1 MIGLLSPFIAL
12 LINKSLITGCFPAE
26 FKEAIVHPLLK
37 RDGPEEPQACFKL
50 AIPLEVIGE
59 GGSSSSSGT
68 PEREQSSS
76 WLAVCVSSIAQ
87 HRNRGYEGV

>member
-26 FKEAIVHPLLK
+26 FKEAIVRPLLK

-50 AIPLEVIGE
+50 AIPL
-59 GGSSSSSGT
+59 
-68 PEREQSSS
+68 
-76 WLAVCVSSIAQ
+76 
-87 HRNRGYEGV
+87 